1 MCRFY
6 NLQHNQGTK
15 KFPSP
20 PNSRVLSLCSHIHF
34 PTSNP
39 WHDWSVLHH
48 YSFSSLRM
56 SFKWNHTIYNLL
68 RLVPITIMPLKF
80 IISNFGY
87 TKVCLYT
94 HVLKDNWFSPVWVHC
109 EENCY
114 KYSCTSFFMNINFHF
129 SR

>member
-15 KFPSP
+15 QFPSP
-20 PNSRVLSLCSHIHF
+20 QTPLCYPF
-34 PTSNP
+34 VVTSIFLLLTPGN
-39 WHDWSVLHH
+39 DWSVLHR
-48 YSFSSLRM
+48 YSFSSLRI

-68 RLVPITIMPLKF
+68 RLVSITIMPLKF

-94 HVLKDNWFSPVWVHC
+94 HVLKDNWFFPVEVHR